1 MGNSIILGYICQIL
15 LYFLSVKVIL
25 FYIEKLIIYAIIRV
39 GDLMEFR
46 EVLESRR
53 SIRKFTLDT
62 VGDEVLMEAIR
73 SATLAPSAH
82 NRQPWKFKIVSKEE
96 KGKIAAALRE
106 KTKDIPGHTGVH
118 TAGIIDDANQL
129 IVVFIDNQI
138 SENRDMDILSIGG
151 AIENMILSFN
161 DVGIGTV
168 WIGNTN
174 LIREEIS
181 EILNI
186 DYETVSS
193 IAIGVPDQS
202 PKPRPRKDIKD
213 VLL

>member
-1 MGNSIILGYICQIL
+1 MSNFTMIFNVNIICFYVEIYIIC
-15 LYFLSVKVIL
+15 
-25 FYIEKLIIYAIIRV
+25 AIIRV
-39 GDLMEFR
+39 GDMMDFR
-46 EVLESRR
+46 NVLESRR

-62 VGDEVLMEAIR
+62 VGEEVLMEAIR

-82 NRQPWKFKIVSKEE
+82 NRQPWKFKIVSKDE

-118 TAGIIDDANQL
+118 TAGVIDDANQL

-138 SENRDMDILSIGG
+138 SENRDMDLLSIGG

-161 DVGIGTV
+161 NMGIGTV

-174 LIREEIS
+174 FIREEIS
-181 EILNI
+181 KILNI
-186 DYETVSS
+186 NYETVSS

-213 VLL
+213 VMF

>member
-1 MGNSIILGYICQIL
+1 
-15 LYFLSVKVIL
+15 
-25 FYIEKLIIYAIIRV
+25 
-39 GDLMEFR
+39 MEFR
-46 EVLESRR
+46 TVLESRR
-53 SIRKFTLDT
+53 SIRKFTTDN
-62 VGDEVLMEAIR
+62 VGDDVILDSIKSAI
-73 SATLAPSAH
+73 LAPSAH

-151 AIENMILSFN
+151 AIENMILSLN
-161 DVGIGTV
+161 DMGLGSV

-174 LIREEIS
+174 LIAEEIS
-181 EILNI
+181 DILNVNL
-186 DYETVSS
+186 ETVSS
-193 IAIGVPDQS
+193 IAIGKPDQS
-202 PKPRPRKDIKD
+202 PKPRPRKDIEE
-213 VLL
+213 VII